1 MTPVAVSSPSVAA
14 PRKAF
19 QIPSLDGL
27 RAVSFFI
34 VFMGHATTIKLIPG
48 ELGLTVFF
56 FLSGYLITTL
66 LRLEVDQTGG
76 INFRDFYLRRVLR
89 IFPPF
94 YMTILCGRRPCWRRR
109 FN

>member
-1 MTPVAVSSPSVAA
+1 MKSLEAPMQSRVTVSE
-14 PRKAF
+14 RRQG

-34 VFMGHATTIKLIPG
+34 VFLAHAASERYIPAH
-48 ELGLTVFF
+48 LGLAIFF

-66 LRLEVDQTGG
+66 LRTEFDATGG
-76 INFRDFYLRRVLR
+76 VSLRQFYLRRVLR

-94 YMTILCGRRPCWRRR
+94 YLV
-109 FN
+109 